1 MVPCVGPHKIC
12 PLDPCSSEGHGYTER
27 RLSQKILKEN
37 LVVNK
42 TANRFSAIAIDQ
54 RNEHT
59 AVKDDGGA
67 VGFTE
72 NPAALRKEKEARSMT
87 S

>member
-1 MVPCVGPHKIC
+1 M
-12 PLDPCSSEGHGYTER
+12 DPYSSEGHGYTER
-27 RLSQKILKEN
+27 RLSQKILKGN

-54 RNEHT
+54 RNEQNNT